1 MQIIDWLNEEIYY
14 VNGKEGVICLWNRN
28 LNFLKYLYIINYLNI
43 L

>member
-1 MQIIDWLNEEIYY
+1 MQIIDWLNEEIDF
-14 VNGKEGVICLWNRN
+14 VNGNEGVICLQYRN